1 MTARPSDSMA
11 APELQANASLKALNA
26 FGVSATAAWL
36 ARVHSESDLVQAL
49 ADPRVAGCP
58 RLVLGGGTN
67 ILFVSDFSG
76 LVVRM
81 QVAGVRAAGE
91 TDDSWLFEVGAGMDW
106 HQTVRQLLD
115 TGFGGL
121 ENLALIPGTVGAAPI
136 QNIGAYG
143 LELAERL
150 YSVRAWDSEQQA
162 VVGMS
167 AIECEFGYRDS
178 VFKHQYKG
186 RRIILSVTLA
196 LPKRWQPVLG
206 YAELDRELKT
216 RSDGAPSAGAIF
228 EAVCA
233 IRRRKLPDPTLLGNA
248 GSFFKN
254 PVVTREK
261 RTELISHFP
270 SLVSYALSG
279 GRFKLAAAWLIE
291 ACGMKGASRGAAAV
305 YDRQALVLVNR
316 GGASGRDILDLAC
329 EVQARVAEK
338 FGVVLEPE
346 AVIV

>member
-1 MTARPSDSMA
+1 VSVEIQP
-11 APELQANASLKALNA
+11 NASLKGLNA
-26 FGVSATAAWL
+26 FGVDARAAWL
-36 ARVHSESDLVQAL
+36 AQVHSESELAEAL
-49 ADPRVAGCP
+49 CDPRVAAHP
-58 RLVLGGGTN
+58 QLVLGGGTN
-67 ILFVSDFSG
+67 ILFVSDFAG

-81 QVAGVRAAGE
+81 QVPGLRRIGE
-91 TDDSWLFEVGAGMDW
+91 SDDSWLFEVGAGMDW
-106 HQTVRQLLD
+106 HRTVQQLVSD
-115 TGFGGL
+115 GFPGL

-150 YSVRAWDSEQQA
+150 RSVRAWDRQQQA
-162 VVGMS
+162 VVEMS
-167 AIECEFGYRDS
+167 VAECEFGYRDS
-178 VFKHQYKG
+178 VFKRAFKG
-186 RRIILSVTLA
+186 GRIVLSITLA
-196 LPKRWQPVLG
+196 LPKRWEPVLG
-206 YAELDRELKT
+206 YAELDRELKG
-216 RSDGAPSAGAIF
+216 SLSEAPSPKAIF
-228 EAVCA
+228 DAVCA
-233 IRRRKLPDPTLLGNA
+233 IRRRKLPDPALLGNA

-254 PVVTREK
+254 PVVSREK

-279 GRFKLAAAWLIE
+279 GRFKLAAGWLIE
-291 ACGMKGASRGAAAV
+291 ACGMKGVCRGRAAV

-316 GGASGRDILDLAC
+316 GGASGREILDLAC

>member
-1 MTARPSDSMA
+1 MPP
-11 APELQANASLKALNA
+11 PELQANASLKALNA
-26 FGVSATAAWL
+26 FGVDAKAAWL
-36 ARVHSESDLVQAL
+36 AQVHSESELAEAL
-49 ADPRVAGCP
+49 GDARVTSCP

-76 LVVRM
+76 LVVRV
-81 QVAGVRAAGE
+81 QIPGLEAAGE
-91 TDDSWLFEVGAGMDW
+91 TEDSWLLEVGAGMDW
-106 HQTVRQLLD
+106 HQTVRRLLD
-115 TGFGGL
+115 AGFPGL

-143 LELAERL
+143 LEIAERL
-150 YSVRAWDSEQQA
+150 HSVRTWDCEQHE
-162 VVGMS
+162 VVRMS
-167 AIECEFGYRDS
+167 ATDCEFGYRDS
-178 VFKHQYKG
+178 AFKHQYKQ
-186 RRIILSVTLA
+186 RRIILSLTLA

-206 YAELDRELKT
+206 YAELDRELKAH
-216 RSDGAPSAGAIF
+216 SIDAPPAGAIF
-228 EAVCA
+228 DAVCA
-233 IRRRKLPDPTLLGNA
+233 IRRRKLPDPALLGNA

-279 GRFKLAAAWLIE
+279 GRFKLAAGWLIE
-291 ACGMKGASRGAAAV
+291 ACGMKGACRGGAAV

-316 GGASGRDILDLAC
+316 GGASGRDILDLAR

-338 FGVVLEPE
+338 FGVMLEPE

>member
-1 MTARPSDSMA
+1 MPP
-11 APELQANASLKALNA
+11 PELLANASLKALNA
-26 FGVSATAAWL
+26 FGVNATAAWL
-36 ARVHSESDLVQAL
+36 AQVHSEADLVRAL
-49 ADPRVAGCP
+49 GDPRVAACP

-76 LVVRM
+76 LVVRV
-81 QVAGVRAAGE
+81 QIPGVRAAGQ
-91 TDDSWLFEVGAGMDW
+91 TDESWLFEVGAGMDW
-106 HQTVRQLLD
+106 HQTVRQFLD
-115 TGFGGL
+115 AGFAGL

-143 LELAERL
+143 LEIAERL
-150 YSVRAWDSEQQA
+150 HSVRAWDCQQQT
-162 VVGMS
+162 VVEMS
-167 AIECEFGYRDS
+167 ATECEFGYRDS
-178 VFKHQYKG
+178 AFKHEYKG
-186 RRIILSVTLA
+186 CRIILSVTLA
-196 LPKRWQPVLG
+196 LPKRWQAVLG
-206 YAELDRELKT
+206 YAELDRELKA
-216 RSDGAPSAGAIF
+216 RSNEPASAGAIF

-279 GRFKLAAAWLIE
+279 GRFKLAAGWLIE
-291 ACGMKGASRGAAAV
+291 ACGMKGASRGGAAV

-316 GGASGRDILDLAC
+316 GGASGRDILDLAR

-338 FGVVLEPE
+338 FGVMLEPE